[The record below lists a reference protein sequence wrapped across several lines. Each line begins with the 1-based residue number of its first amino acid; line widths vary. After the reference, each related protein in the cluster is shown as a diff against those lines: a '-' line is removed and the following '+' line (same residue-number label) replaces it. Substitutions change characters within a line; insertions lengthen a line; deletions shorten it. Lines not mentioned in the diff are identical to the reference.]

1 MVGYAPNPSPAP
13 AMTKAA
19 LFDIDDTLY
28 ALSATHAAALRATE
42 AYAAETLGVPLET
55 LRAAYRRAFDWQI
68 GNHSDNAGFHSR
80 AVRFQRALE
89 ELRLPLR
96 FAAPLADRY
105 WAELLDRIGAAG
117 PADGAAELLRGLKE
131 RGVRVGVASDM
142 TADWQLRKLD
152 RLGLLDD
159 LDFVVTSEEA
169 GAEKP
174 AAAFFALCLEKA
186 GCLPEECVFVG
197 DNLRK
202 DALGALHAGM
212 RAFWVE
218 PDAAKRAERPEVP
231 SVASL
236 RELLPIL
243 LG

>member
-1 MVGYAPNPSPAP
+1 
-13 AMTKAA
+13 MTKAV
-19 LFDIDDTLY
+19 LFDIDNTPYDLAAPHAE
-28 ALSATHAAALRATE
+28 ALRETEVRAAAE
-42 AYAAETLGVPLET
+42 LGVPRET
-55 LRAAYRRAFDWQI
+55 LHAAYQRAFDWQI
-68 GNHSDNAGFHSR
+68 GNHADNAGFHSR
-80 AVRFQRALE
+80 AVRFQRVLE

-96 FAAPLADRY
+96 YAVPLADRY

-117 PADGAAELLRGLKE
+117 PVDGAAELLRGLKE
-131 RGVRVGVASDM
+131 RGTRVGAATDM
-142 TADWQLRKLD
+142 TADWQFRKLE

-159 LDFVVTSEEA
+159 LDFMVTSEEA

-186 GCLPEECVFVG
+186 ECRPEECVFVG

-218 PDAAKRAERPEVP
+218 PGAAKRAERPEVP